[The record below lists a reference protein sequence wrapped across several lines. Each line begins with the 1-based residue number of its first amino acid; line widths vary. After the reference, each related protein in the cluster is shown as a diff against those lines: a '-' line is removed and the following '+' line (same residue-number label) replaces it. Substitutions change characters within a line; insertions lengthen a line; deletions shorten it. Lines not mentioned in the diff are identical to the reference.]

1 MKGILRFAQND
12 KQSAQNDCGETFFN
26 KLLAP
31 RYAEGGGRGDSMRLV
46 SHNSAAFLVFPE
58 TPEYPRL
65 TREILDEIE
74 ALLERIR
81 REPVFQGVVIA
92 ANSISWPTG
101 AEIAEVS
108 RFSGVGAREFAERGQ
123 SLFGKIACFPL
134 PIVAAVRGFCLGGG
148 FDLALSCLARVA
160 SLDASFG
167 CPGVAVGLITGWGG
181 TWRLPRLIGKS
192 QALEI
197 MLTAERV
204 PATQA
209 LTSGLVDE
217 VVPGRELWDAAA
229 RWVEELSARRSG
241 SLAH

>member
-1 MKGILRFAQND
+1 
-12 KQSAQNDCGETFFN
+12 
-26 KLLAP
+26 
-31 RYAEGGGRGDSMRLV
+31 MRLV

-65 TREILDEIE
+65 TLKILDEIE

-92 ANSISWPTG
+92 SNSISWPTG
-101 AEIAEVS
+101 ADLVEVS
-108 RFSGVGAREFAERGQ
+108 RFSGVRAREFAQRGQ
-123 SLFGKIACFPL
+123 SLFDKVARFPL
-134 PIVAAVRGFCLGGG
+134 PVIAAVRGFCLGGG
-148 FDLALSCLARVA
+148 FDLALSCRARVA

-167 CPGVAVGLITGWGG
+167 CPGATLGLITGWGG

-192 QALEI
+192 QALQI

-209 LTSGLVDE
+209 LTLGMVDE
-217 VVPGRELWDAAA
+217 VVPGPDLWDAAV
-229 RWVEELSARRSG
+229 RWVEKLSARPHRPW

>member
-1 MKGILRFAQND
+1 
-12 KQSAQNDCGETFFN
+12 
-26 KLLAP
+26 
-31 RYAEGGGRGDSMRLV
+31 MRLV

-65 TREILDEIE
+65 TCKILGEIE

-92 ANSISWPTG
+92 ANSISWATG
-101 AEIAEVS
+101 AELAEVS
-108 RFSGVGAREFAERGQ
+108 RFSGVGAREFARRGQ
-123 SLFGKIACFPL
+123 SLFDKMARFPL
-134 PIVAAVRGFCLGGG
+134 PVVAAVRGFCLGGG
-148 FDLALSCLARVA
+148 FDFALACRSRVA

-167 CPGVAVGLITGWGG
+167 CPGATLGLITGWGG

-192 QALEI
+192 QALQI

-209 LTSGLVDE
+209 LTLGLVDE
-217 VVPGRELWDAAA
+217 VVPGPDLWNAAA
-229 RWVEELSARRSG
+229 RWVEKLSARPHLS